1 MLVRFLEG
9 TIDDID
15 FSLIFVNENHLFWD
29 EGHRLNEEQK
39 SDVLG
44 MVLELI
50 AEEREAR
57 IYALNNPPAY
67 MPKYTTP
74 GCCGE
79 CGRPQAPAH
88 YVACAD
94 CHHMIDPADDASH
107 MCIERTYRLRTA
119 APQYATSSS
128 SLR

>member
-9 TIDDID
+9 TIDALP
-15 FSLIFVNENHLFWD
+15 FTLIHV
-29 EGHRLNEEQK
+29 EGCRPIWGELHQLNAEQET
-39 SDVLG
+39 DVLG
-44 MVLELI
+44 TIEDYI

-57 IYALNNPPAY
+57 IFALNNSPAY
-67 MPKYTTP
+67 TPKFTTP

-128 SLR
+128 SLQ